1 MADDPTALSVK
12 PQVSAVGR
20 ILTPFTLVLAQVKFA
35 CLPDPSVLSLASAFP
50 IPR

>member
-1 MADDPTALSVK
+1 VRAGGLGIRVFEGEGVRLSL
-12 PQVSAVGR
+12 A
-20 ILTPFTLVLAQVKFA
+20 LVLAQVKFA